1 MKKGASRIIWKI
13 LKITGITAGSLL
25 IFLFLLPYLFPRF
38 VSNKIRQ
45 WARHSIQTELHF
57 SAARLSFF
65 RHFPALTLT
74 LYNVRLNGSAPFE
87 KQQLIRAEEI
97 SLGVDLRSVF
107 SEVTIDKI
115 YLTDAAINIQVDSTG
130 RPNYNIY
137 ASKPAGK
144 PVNEADSGSAS
155 LKIQNIVFEKCGLVY
170 DDRSLGLL
178 INARGLN
185 YEGNGDLS
193 KDIFDLHT
201 HMQID
206 SMDLSYNKLAY
217 FANKKINADLITKI
231 NTSSLAFIFERNE
244 LMINQ
249 LPVVVTGR
257 FSFLKDGYDM
267 DFQLKSLNSNL
278 HDIFTALPPDMLNW
292 LSKTE
297 IKGAGDIEA
306 SLTGKYVA
314 ATNTMPDL
322 NLNMKVRNGSIAYEK
337 TPVPVSNLYLNFESR
352 IPGLNP
358 DSLHLTIDSVFFN
371 IEKDYFSAILRMN
384 GLKAPS
390 IKAKIRSEID
400 LEKWDR
406 AIGFAPLDLKG
417 KYKLQLSADGQYAT
431 RVVRTT
437 TLRKIKIDT
446 VISSIPAFT
455 LTSSLKNG
463 YLKYASRPEAISNIS
478 FDLDASCAD
487 NDYRHT
493 RLSMENL
500 NANVLTSSIKGFFKL
515 GSSNTAAAATS
526 TNPTT
531 HKTPSP
537 ASRSNPATGAASIDA
552 ALETVFH
559 LADIKKVIPLDSIDL
574 AGDLSVHIK
583 TKGSYR
589 SSKKQFPVTEADL
602 QLSNGRVQTKY
613 YPHPLENIQVS
624 ARITSRNGSM
634 KDLGVAL
641 TPVSFLFEGQPFTMK
656 MDLQDFSN
664 LRYNI
669 TSRGTL
675 DLGKIVK
682 VFALTDYT
690 ITGLVDTRLSL
701 RGLQS
706 DATQGHYDRLYNEGS
721 LKVKDLQVSSE
732 LFPLP
737 FRIHTGLFRFDQ
749 DKMWF
754 DAFDAS
760 YGKSRFTLNGWL
772 SDVIGYMS
780 DKKQPLKGKFDLT
793 SDYVLVDQLMAF
805 AGPSTGAKTPAAGT
819 PQNTLSSAAT
829 LPSAPAAGTAH
840 RTTTPTPAQT
850 GAQPA
855 SAGVIIVPSDLAV
868 SFHANIKKI
877 QYNGLDIDSFKG
889 GVSIDSGSV
898 TLDTTAFT
906 LVGAPVQMNAS
917 YKSLSPQR
925 AEFDYHI
932 QAKDFDVQRAY
943 KEVKLFHDMASS
955 ASKAQGIISLD
966 YKLAGK
972 LDGNMFPVYPSLKGG
987 GTLSVSKVKV
997 KGLRLFSEVSK
1008 ETNKN
1013 VTDPDLS
1020 KVDIKSTINNNI
1032 ITIERTRM
1040 KVSAFKL
1047 RIEGQT
1053 SFDGRLNL
1061 HFRVGLPPF
1070 GIIGI
1075 PVSVTGT
1082 QDKPIIKARRANK
1095 KDELEEDKDDEEG
1108 KTN

>member
-1 MKKGASRIIWKI
+1 MKKGVSRIIWKI

-25 IFLFLLPYLFPRF
+25 LLLFLLPYLFPKF

-87 KQQLIRAEEI
+87 KQQLIRAGEI

-115 YLTDAAINIQVDSTG
+115 YLTDAAINIQVDSAG
-130 RPNYNIY
+130 RPDYNVY
-137 ASKPAGK
+137 ASKQAGK

-155 LKIQNIVFEKCGLVY
+155 LKIQNIVFEKSSLVY

-185 YEGNGDLS
+185 YDGNGDLS

-206 SMDLSYNKLAY
+206 SMDLSYEKMAY
-217 FANKKINADLITKI
+217 FSNKKINADLITKI
-231 NTSSLAFIFERNE
+231 NTNSLAFIFERNE
-244 LMINQ
+244 LLINQ
-249 LPVVVTGR
+249 LPVIVTGR

-278 HDIFTALPPDMLNW
+278 HDIFTALPPDMLQW

-297 IKGAGDIEA
+297 IKGSGDIEA

-314 ATNTMPDL
+314 NTNTMPDL

-337 TPVPVSNLYLNFESR
+337 APVPVSNLYLNFESR
-352 IPGLNP
+352 LPGLDP

-384 GLKAPS
+384 GLKMPS

-406 AIGFAPLDLKG
+406 AFGFAPLDLKG
-417 KYKLQLSADGQYAT
+417 KYRLQLSADGQYAT

-437 TLRKIKIDT
+437 TLRKVKIDT

-455 LTSSLKNG
+455 LTSSLKDG

-487 NDYRHT
+487 NDYSHT
-493 RLSMENL
+493 RLSIQNL
-500 NANVLTSSIKGFFKL
+500 NANVLSSSIKGFFKL
-515 GSSNTAAAATS
+515 GN
-526 TNPTT
+526 
-531 HKTPSP
+531 
-537 ASRSNPATGAASIDA
+537 TGAFSIDA

-559 LADIKKVIPLDSIDL
+559 LADIKKVIPLDSLDL
-574 AGDLSVHIK
+574 AGDLSAHVK
-583 TKGSYR
+583 TKGDFQP
-589 SSKKQFPVTEADL
+589 SKKQFPVTEANL
-602 QLSNGRVQTKY
+602 QLSNGKVQTKY

-624 ARITSRNGSM
+624 ARVTSKGGSM
-634 KDLGVAL
+634 NDLDVAL

-656 MDLQDFSN
+656 MDLQNFSN

-669 TSRGTL
+669 VSRGTL

-706 DATQGHYDRLYNEGS
+706 DATRGHYDRLYNEGS
-721 LKVKDLQVSSE
+721 LKVKDLQISSE

-760 YGKSRFTLNGWL
+760 YGKSRFALNGWL

-805 AGPSTGAKTPAAGT
+805 A
-819 PQNTLSSAAT
+819 
-829 LPSAPAAGTAH
+829 
-840 RTTTPTPAQT
+840 TPTAAQPTGPAQT
-850 GAQPA
+850 PTAQPGA
-855 SAGVIIVPSDLAV
+855 STGVILVPSDLAV
-868 SFHANIKKI
+868 SLHANIKKI
-877 QYNGLDIDSFKG
+877 RYNGLDIDSFKG
-889 GVSIDSGSV
+889 GVSIDSGTI

-925 AEFDYHI
+925 AEFNYHI

-943 KEVKLFHDMASS
+943 REVKLFHDMASS

-997 KGLRLFSEVSK
+997 KGLRMFSEVSK

-1020 KVDIKSTINNNI
+1020 KVDIRSTINNNI

-1040 KVSAFKL
+1040 KVSVFKL

-1061 HFRVGLPPF
+1061 HFRIGLPPF

-1075 PVSVTGT
+1075 PVSITGT
-1082 QDKPIIKARRANK
+1082 QDKPVIKARRANK
-1095 KDELEEDKDDEEG
+1095 KDELDEDKSEDG
-1108 KTN
+1108 KVD

>member
-1 MKKGASRIIWKI
+1 MKKGPSRIIWKI
-13 LKITGITAGSLL
+13 LKITGISAGSLL
-25 IFLFLLPYLFPRF
+25 LLLFLLPYLFPRF
-38 VSNKIRQ
+38 VSSKIRQ

-74 LYNVRLNGSAPFE
+74 LYNVRLNGSAPFDKE
-87 KQQLIRAEEI
+87 QLIKADEI

-137 ASKPAGK
+137 ASKQASK

-155 LKIQNIVFEKCGLVY
+155 LKIQSIIFEKSELVY
-170 DDRSLGLL
+170 NDRSLGLL
-178 INARGLN
+178 IKARGLN

-193 KDIFDLHT
+193 KDVFDLHT
-201 HMQID
+201 HMLID
-206 SMDLSYNKLAY
+206 SMDLSYNKMAY
-217 FANKKINADLITKI
+217 FSNKKINADLITKI

-244 LMINQ
+244 LLINQ
-249 LPVVVTGR
+249 LPVIVTGR

-297 IKGAGDIEA
+297 VKGSGDIEA
-306 SLTGKYVA
+306 SLTGKYVTT
-314 ATNTMPDL
+314 TNTMPDL

-337 TPVPVSNLYLNFESR
+337 APVPVSNLYLNFESR
-352 IPGLNP
+352 LPGLNP

-384 GLKAPS
+384 GLTMPS

-406 AIGFAPLDLKG
+406 AFGFAPLDLKG
-417 KYKLQLSADGQYAT
+417 KYRLQLSADGQYAT

-437 TLRKIKIDT
+437 TLRKTKIDT
-446 VISSIPAFT
+446 VISSIPTFT
-455 LTSSLKNG
+455 LTSSLKDG

-487 NDYRHT
+487 NDYHHT
-493 RLSMENL
+493 RLSIQNL
-500 NANVLTSSIKGFFKL
+500 NANVLSSSIKGFFKL
-515 GSSNTAAAATS
+515 GN
-526 TNPTT
+526 TNPTPTTKSGNGARTVTSSTTTVNT
-531 HKTPSP
+531 HKPLNQDTH
-537 ASRSNPATGAASIDA
+537 NPTTTGAFSIDA
-552 ALETVFH
+552 GLETVFH
-559 LADIKKVIPLDSIDL
+559 LADIKKVIPLDSMDL
-574 AGDLSVHIK
+574 SGDLSVHVK
-583 TKGSYR
+583 TKGDFQP
-589 SSKKQFPVTEADL
+589 SKKQFPVTEANL
-602 QLSNGRVQTKY
+602 QLTNGTVQTKY

-624 ARITSRNGSM
+624 ARVTSKGGSM
-634 KDLGVAL
+634 KDLDIAL

-656 MDLQDFSN
+656 MDLQNFSN

-669 TSRGTL
+669 VSQGTL

-706 DATQGHYDRLYNEGS
+706 DATQGHYERLYNEGS

-737 FRIHTGLFRFDQ
+737 FRIHNGLFRFDQ

-760 YGKSRFTLNGWL
+760 YGKSRFALNGWL
-772 SDVIGYMS
+772 SDVIGYIS

-805 AGPSTGAKTPAAGT
+805 AGPSTGAKAPT
-819 PQNTLSSAAT
+819 SAQ
-829 LPSAPAAGTAH
+829 PGAPTTKAPTSG
-840 RTTTPTPAQT
+840 TTPTSSTTQPGAQT
-850 GAQPA
+850 
-855 SAGVIIVPSDLAV
+855 GVIIVPSDLAV
-868 SFHANIKKI
+868 SLHADIKKI
-877 QYNGLDIDSFKG
+877 QYNGLDIDNFKG
-889 GVSIDSGSV
+889 GVSIDSGTV
-898 TLDTTAFT
+898 TLDTTAFI

-925 AEFDYHI
+925 AEFNYHI

-966 YKLAGK
+966 YRLAGK

-1008 ETNKN
+1008 ETSKD

-1020 KVDIKSTINNNI
+1020 KVDIRSTINNNI

-1075 PVSVTGT
+1075 PVSITGT

-1095 KDELEEDKDDEEG
+1095 KDELDEDKSEDG
-1108 KTN
+1108 KVD